1 MESTDL
7 YQQILGIQDPW
18 YVAAVALDVQAAMVT
33 IQLAHRTEP
42 NCFVCP
48 QCQTT
53 APVYDHQNERTWRH
67 LDTCQFET
75 RLQAAVP
82 RVNCASCGVLTV
94 QVPWAAPQG
103 RFTLFFESFAID
115 VLTTAQVQSRAAQ
128 LLRLSPEQVESLL
141 ERAFRRGLARRSQTT
156 AVSHLTLDEK
166 SLHQGHDYV
175 SIVSDGTLGAVLEVV
190 AERTTAAAETL
201 LEAALSPAQR
211 AQVQVVTL
219 DMWPPFAQAART
231 QCPQAAQVYDRFH
244 LSQHLNAAVDQTRRA
259 ENKNLQTQDDKT
271 LNGTRY
277 LWLRAPTTLNESQQA
292 QLQEL
297 CQRDLQT
304 VAVWQLK
311 EDFRDLFACHTV
323 NEAQTFFQKWC
334 LHVTALGNKPLQ
346 KVAAMFERHWS
357 GIAAYIEHRV
367 TNAMAESLNT
377 KIQLLKAKA
386 RGFRYASG
394 FRRTI
399 LFHLGQLDLYP
410 H

>member
-1 MESTDL
+1 MESTEL
-7 YQQILGIQDPW
+7 YQQILGLQEPW
-18 YVAAVALDVQAAMVT
+18 YVSAVDLDAQAAIVT
-33 IQLAHRTEP
+33 IQLAHRTGQGL
-42 NCFVCP
+42 FLCP
-48 QCQTT
+48 QCHTV
-53 APVYDHQNERTWRH
+53 APVYDHQDERTWRH

-82 RVNCASCGVLTV
+82 RVNCTRCGVLTV
-94 QVPWAAPQG
+94 GVPWAAPQG

-141 ERAFRRGLARRSQTT
+141 ARAVQRGLARRSQTR
-156 AVSHLTLDEK
+156 AIAHLTLDEK
-166 SLHQGHDYV
+166 SLHQGHEYV
-175 SIVSDGTLGAVLEVV
+175 SIVSDGTHGAVLEVI
-190 AERTTAAAETL
+190 AERTTQAATTL
-201 LEAALSPAQR
+201 LETALSPAQR
-211 AQVQVVTL
+211 AQVKVVTL
-219 DMWPPFAQAART
+219 DMWEPFAQAARA
-231 QCPQAAQVYDRFH
+231 QLPQAAHVYDRFH
-244 LSQHLNAAVDQTRRA
+244 LSQYLNAAVDQTRRA
-259 ENKNLQTQDDKT
+259 EHKRLQTQGDQT

-277 LWLRAPTTLNESQQA
+277 LWLRAATTLPEHQQA
-292 QLQEL
+292 QLQDL

-311 EDFRDLFACHTV
+311 EGFRELFACQTGSD
-323 NEAQTFFQKWC
+323 AQTFFQTWC
-334 LHVTALGNKPLQ
+334 ARVTALGNAPLQ
-346 KVAAMFERHWS
+346 KVAAMFERHWT
-357 GIAAYIEHRV
+357 GIAAYIDHRV

-386 RGFRYASG
+386 RGFRHASG